1 MTLESTEP
9 GVAETATSLVSPL
22 GGSLVDLLMT
32 ADELADVDA
41 RSDELIA
48 LRISST
54 VAADVALLGS
64 GAYSPLDG
72 FQRRADY
79 ESVVEHAAL
88 SDGTPWTLPITLPA
102 GDSGRTLREGVVVA
116 LRDDLNRLIGVLT
129 VDEVYERDL
138 EREASEVYRTNDQA
152 HPGVA
157 ALFAQGPTVVAGRV
171 RVAPQPEGEVPST
184 PAETRAAFAQRGWS
198 TVVGFQ
204 TRNPVHRAHE
214 YLTKVAL
221 EQVDGLLL
229 HPLSGVTKGDDVPFE
244 VRMECY
250 RVLLDSYY
258 PQNRV
263 VLGVFPGAMRY
274 AGPREAIYHGQVRR
288 NYGCSH
294 FIIGRDA
301 AGVGNYYGTY
311 DAQTLFDELGGADRL
326 GFEAYKFE
334 HTFYCRACEGMAS
347 TKTCPH
353 GADDRVILSG
363 TRVREMLTRGD
374 AIPHEF
380 TRPEVAEI
388 LRAAYAL
395 AASGVV

>member
-1 MTLESTEP
+1 MTLESSEP
-9 GVAETATSLVSPL
+9 RVAEKEATLISPL
-22 GGSLVDLLMT
+22 GGALVDLLMT
-32 ADELADVDA
+32 ADELADLSA
-41 RSDELIA
+41 RADDLIS
-48 LRISST
+48 LRVSETAS
-54 VAADVALLGS
+54 ADLALLGN

-72 FQRRADY
+72 FQGRRDY
-79 ESVVEHAAL
+79 ESVVEHASL
-88 SDGTPWTLPITLPA
+88 GDGTPWTLPITLPA
-102 GDSGRTLREGVVVA
+102 GSQGRSLQEGAVVA
-116 LRDDLNRLIGVLT
+116 LRDDSGHLLGALT
-129 VDEVYERDL
+129 VTEIYDRDL
-138 EREASEVYRTNDQA
+138 EAEAREVYRTTDQA

-157 ALFAQGPTVVAGRV
+157 ALFAQGPAQAAGD
-171 RVAPQPEGEVPST
+171 VPSA
-184 PAETRAAFAQRGWS
+184 PAETRAALADRGWS

-244 VRMECY
+244 VRMQCY
-250 RVLLDSYY
+250 RVLLDGYY
-258 PQNRV
+258 PPNRV
-263 VLGVFPGAMRY
+263 VLGIFPGAMRY

-301 AGVGNYYGTY
+301 AGVGTYYGTY
-311 DAQTLFDELGGADRL
+311 DAQTLFDELGGAERL
-326 GFEAYKFE
+326 GFAAYKFE
-334 HTFYCRACEGMAS
+334 HSFYCRACESMAS

-374 AIPHEF
+374 PIPHEF

-388 LRAAYAL
+388 LRAAYAVP
-395 AASGVV
+395 APIAG

>member
-1 MTLESTEP
+1 MTSESRAP
-9 GVAETATSLVSPL
+9 QAAETDLVSPL
-22 GGSLVDLLMT
+22 GGTLVDLLMS
-32 ADELADVDA
+32 AEELADFDA
-41 RSDELIA
+41 RAAQLTS
-48 LRISST
+48 LRISAT
-54 VAADVALLGS
+54 AAADAALLGN
-64 GAYSPLDG
+64 GAYSPLAG
-72 FQRRADY
+72 FQRRSDY
-79 ESVVEHAAL
+79 ESVVERAELA
-88 SDGTPWTLPITLPA
+88 DGTPWTLPITLPVGDQGRDLKA
-102 GDSGRTLREGVVVA
+102 GSVVA
-116 LRDDLNRLIGVLT
+116 LRDDDNRLVGVLT
-129 VDEVYERDL
+129 VDEVFDRDL
-138 EREASEVYRTNDQA
+138 EKEASEVYRTTDQA

-157 ALFAQGPTVVAGRV
+157 AMFAQGPIVVAGAI
-171 RVAPQPEGEVPST
+171 RVAPQPAGDVPSA
-184 PAETRAAFAQRGWS
+184 PAETRAAFKERGWS

-229 HPLSGVTKGDDVPFE
+229 HPLSGATKGDDVPFE
-244 VRMECY
+244 VRMDCY
-250 RVLLDSYY
+250 RVLLDDYY
-258 PQNRV
+258 PANRV
-263 VLGVFPGAMRY
+263 VLGIFPGAMRY

-311 DAQTLFDELGGADRL
+311 DAQTLFDELGGAERL

-334 HTFYCRACEGMAS
+334 HTFYCKACESMAS

-374 AIPHEF
+374 DIPHEF

-388 LRAAYAL
+388 LRAAYAQ
-395 AASGVV
+395 AATVAS